1 MNKNKKPLAGPG
13 QAKQQEAENN
23 KVNHLSLQDTSMG
36 LSGQGQVPT
45 DNSIESQRAII
56 LETLKAG
63 HSLTTLFA
71 RNVLGICHPG
81 MRICE
86 LRKMGHDIQTHW
98 VNEIDTTGKS
108 HRVAR
113 YLLQPSKQMRLF

>member
-1 MNKNKKPLAGPG
+1 MQKQEKPLAGVG
-13 QAKQQEAENN
+13 HSRQQGAKIKANN
-23 KVNHLSLQDTSMG
+23 LSSH
-36 LSGQGQVPT
+36 
-45 DNSIESQRAII
+45 DNSIGLYGQGRAPVDNSVESQRAVI

-63 HSLTTLFA
+63 NSLTTLFA
-71 RNVLGICHPG
+71 RNILGICHPG

-98 VNEIDTTGKS
+98 VNEIDVTGKQ

>member
-1 MNKNKKPLAGPG
+1 MQEKEKPLAEAF
-13 QAKQQEAENN
+13 QANQQRAEIRVNN
-23 KVNHLSLQDTSMG
+23 LSSQDNSLS
-36 LSGQGQVPT
+36 LSGQGRVPF
-45 DNSIESQRAII
+45 DNSVESQRAII

-63 HSLTTLFA
+63 NSLTTLFA

-98 VNEIDTTGKS
+98 VDEIDTTGKL